1 MGYYITQSDTNFKI
15 LKENLN
21 DVLES
26 IRALHGQETIRDG
39 INQSRHHFS
48 WVAENFYKKETLD
61 EILDDWRYE
70 VEYDNE
76 GNVVNIE
83 FTGEKLGDDEILFR
97 QIAKFVEHDS
107 YITICG
113 EDGEQWRWVF
123 ENGQMNTKHRSNDFI

>member
-1 MGYYITQSDTNFKI
+1 MGYYITQGDTNFKI

-26 IRALHGQETIRDG
+26 IRALHGQKTIHR
-39 INQSRHHFS
+39 FS
-48 WVAENFYKKETLD
+48 WVNKDFYKKETLD

-83 FTGEKLGDDEILFR
+83 FTGEKLGDDEILFG